1 VIEEA
6 MTLNWGLMRKRNALA
21 ARARIIHEIRK
32 FFIEEG
38 YLEVETP
45 LRIPA
50 PAPES
55 HIDALPS
62 SDWFLHTSP
71 ELCMKRLLAAGFE
84 RIFQICHCWREGE
97 RGRLHLPEF
106 TMLEWYRT
114 NAGYFDLMDECEALI
129 RSVAVTLGHEDRL
142 LYQDLEISL
151 QSPWERISVT
161 EAFTRYT
168 PYTMTEALRRDL
180 FDELMAGEIEPQL
193 GKAGPIFIHDYPA
206 SRGAL
211 ARLKPQD
218 PSVSERFELYM
229 GGVELANAFTELTD
243 PSEQRSR
250 FINEQEN
257 RLSMGKQIYLMP
269 ENFLD
274 ELPQMPPAAGIAL
287 GLDRLVMIFLNVS
300 SIDEVIAFSPEEL

>member
-1 VIEEA
+1 
-6 MTLNWGLMRKRNALA
+6 MTLNWGLLRKRNALA
-21 ARARIIHEIRK
+21 ARARIIREIRN
-32 FFIEEG
+32 FFIEGG

-55 HIDALPS
+55 HIDAVPS
-62 SDWFLHTSP
+62 TDWFLHTSP

-97 RGRLHLPEF
+97 RGRLHIPEF
-106 TMLEWYRT
+106 TMLEWYRV
-114 NAGYFDLMDECEALI
+114 NAGYLDLMDECEVLI
-129 RSVAVTLGHEDRL
+129 RSVAIILGHEDRL
-142 LYQDLEISL
+142 VYQDLEISL
-151 QSPWERISVT
+151 QIPWERISVA

-168 PYTMTEALRRDL
+168 PYTMTEALRLDL

-193 GKAGPIFIHDYPA
+193 GKTGPIFIHDYPA

-218 PSVSERFELYM
+218 PSVSERFELYV

-243 PSEQRSR
+243 PAEQHSR

-257 RLSMGKQIYLMP
+257 RVVLGKRVYPMP
-269 ENFLD
+269 DIFLE
-274 ELPQMPPAAGIAL
+274 ELPHMPPAAGIAL
-287 GLDRLVMIFLNVS
+287 GLDRLVMILLNFS